1 MKKNTKLVWRLGKL
15 PTPDELREL
24 VKDKIIT
31 QEEAREILFDQEDG
45 DTKSL
50 KEEIKFLRQVVQD
63 MGASKYTTVIRDY
76 YPKFNNHGWYQ
87 PYYNT
92 CSGVTNAIASSDLNT
107 SGINLINAQANSVV
121 TSFGSGT
128 VSLTDITKIKTF

>member
-31 QEEAREILFDQEDG
+31 QEEAREILFDQEDE

-63 MGASKYTTVIRDY
+63 MGASKYTAVIRDY

-87 PYYNT
+87 PYYAT
-92 CSGVTNAIASSDLNT
+92 CNSVTNAIASSGHTLGGGG
-107 SGINLINAQANSVV
+107 SLNAQTNSVI
-121 TSFGSGT
+121 TLSGSGT
-128 VSLTDITKIKTF
+128 TALTDITKIKTF